1 MKAVITRV
9 VNGKVKIKKVNPHC
23 FYDVYDAI
31 MNLTD
36 NDVEISQDVAA
47 WCDKAKVNTVYQLRE
62 GTVRMEGKNG

>member
-9 VNGKVKIKKVNPHC
+9 ENGKIKIKKVNPYC

-31 MNLTD
+31 MDITG

-47 WCDKAKVNTVYQLRE
+47 WCSTAKVNTVYQLRE
-62 GTVRMEGKNG
+62 GTVRMEG